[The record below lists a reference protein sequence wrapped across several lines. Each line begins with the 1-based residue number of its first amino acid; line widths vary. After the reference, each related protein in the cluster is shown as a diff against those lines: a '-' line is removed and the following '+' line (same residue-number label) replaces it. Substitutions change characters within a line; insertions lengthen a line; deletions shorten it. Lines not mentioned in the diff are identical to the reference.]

1 MRENTRKTLQ
11 FALTHLRVQQQEIET
26 AIAAILAVLG
36 EGDLVERPAA
46 PAPRPARARRTAPAR
61 RSGKPAATTT
71 SEEASAPT
79 GRVAAGE
86 WRERALTALRQD
98 QTPASVNTLLTR
110 LRVPDRERQAAY
122 GRLWEALKAL
132 VADGAAVKTGREY
145 ALTRQG
151 RESAA

>member
-1 MRENTRKTLQ
+1 MNENTTMVLRG
-11 FALTHLRVQQQEIET
+11 ALTHLRVQLQEIET

-36 EGDLVERPAA
+36 EGDLVERPEAH
-46 PAPRPARARRTAPAR
+46 APRPARARRTAPAR
-61 RSGKPAATTT
+61 RSGKPVASTT

-79 GRVAAGE
+79 GRVPAGE
-86 WRERALTALRQD
+86 WRERALTALRAD
-98 QTPASVNTLLTR
+98 VTPASVNTLLTR

-122 GRLWEALKAL
+122 GRLWDALKAL
-132 VADGAAVKTGREY
+132 IADGSAVKTGREY